1 MRKTPL
7 LILLL
12 FSLSIFLIESKPQSH
27 RIEIKNHPKEYYDDL
42 VEKGLRA
49 DNLTKGH
56 PSYPFYQKM
65 DYKADKKRRKEILKD
80 FQKKENLRSLSND
93 QQTLENLGF
102 IGLIQDESNKVMK
115 FVTNNIKKEDS
126 RFILYPYPF
135 QYNTTVQDG
144 GFFTLNQSALKGQ
157 SFKYLENMTSVQIGK
172 AKGVYDIDIAILSMV
187 YKKSGME
194 VDLFTEASDYCNYFV
209 TRIQKTTT
217 CLEGKNPYLEYKQQN
232 PNRGAIVRVSAVDIL
247 NETLFDSNNQL
258 KFKLLII
265 PDYLTGNEETI
276 FSSNYLTDEAV
287 KVIKKFRDLGG
298 NIITSGKSGYLLERM
313 ELIPSGTYDKNY
325 LLQTSAQEGKNT
337 IEGCENLYK
346 ENPEQQPDFF
356 KQLFCLGYK
365 TRTILSATYKVN
377 QVPENFESLIK
388 YTNKELKLN
397 YKQNDQIYDIRDEN
411 AKYDYILVSN
421 ESNDGKGRIFLI
433 NGNPVGNTYYFD
445 NVRNIILYSMTKNF
459 IYDLKIK
466 FSSGEESDEDLP
478 IPAGE
483 EGVQLAASYKFYNLY
498 ETPISD
504 FRLEILFAH
513 KIELVQIPNECE
525 LKHETLPKYEES
537 NLGEIFN
544 ISQYLLC
551 QSNNIEILN
560 SIGNGF
566 KLEITDYTITQKLFD
581 IPLMY
586 SSLSFKMD
594 NKEYVL
600 NPGIFYAQA
609 ALAALLRGTINKDP
623 SSSYP
628 MEGKGLYFD
637 LVLTVENKENTIAKD
652 VNYIAQVPLV
662 CPLVDGE
669 DEGLVAQVLPVFDKY
684 YFKHQFDYPW
694 LSIDN
699 RSVDYIDYAEVAGK
713 NVSYVNDY
721 DTPVKISKNQR
732 TDVNYENKFELPN
745 NDNIVLDEKAGAT
758 RGISKNTLLRQLY
771 FVDAEK
777 FYETAAPRLSLF
789 INPAT
794 EVGAEAYY
802 GGNFDEI
809 PEDDRNPDDPHRAK
823 VHLAFIRVDTFFYSS
838 IFNQYQIP
846 KGLDSSV
853 LISLDRFDQ
862 SNAPI
867 EGELLG
873 EVRSKI
879 QNKGHYDWTKGPYNT
894 LKPNEYRNPLRQYKT
909 IKQYDPTKPEDL
921 KALQDLTL
929 ENDTIKLSHY
939 MSPNKIDLI
948 TRAGNIYGF
957 VEETGSKGGY
967 LQEYPSVKFLYA
979 HSIEIILPPEITRL
993 GGYAEITLPSDVRFT
1008 ENDPIELERIT
1019 TSADNVAFFKYEYD
1033 KDNGIVRLYFRR
1045 GLMPNEN
1052 YGPPSKC
1059 ETYFE
1064 KINKAE
1070 NFTVS
1075 FRIFELKYDFSSPT
1089 LETYY
1094 LVSDSKELTAEYK
1107 SFFSYPCVTLQN
1119 KLSRKSEFAEDDSHD
1134 MLEYELMNPFAR
1146 YGGYFQEL
1154 TKHTTVFGTG
1164 EAHHVK
1170 DPGFQGISGGFSL
1183 IANIGTS
1190 AIPFAEFLNH
1200 AELAIPAAVST
1211 TRLEWTDIWGRKWAQ
1226 SLRSCFPDIPPVPP
1240 APLSYIM
1247 TTTFEL
1253 ITDTKNPKDQE
1264 RLIEWPSD
1272 ESVYIRV
1279 QMKMR
1284 NTYNLYWEP
1293 TLCLANQRPYI
1304 KDSAGDMRV
1313 PIFYEND
1320 TETVAPTIGN
1330 RYDVNLGASAV
1341 YGVCYDE
1348 NSYMNGT
1355 KLTSDTVKHIK
1366 NMITCA
1372 QTLDAEALTN
1382 CSKQATNLGL
1392 PYVKRRPDTIT
1403 DEQDTTPDDNWN
1415 YSPLI
1420 EDYLPDGYISS
1431 NKMWQLDLWDY
1442 YDDQFW
1448 KGYPFHMDD
1457 CIPNLDNEIRKPH
1470 DIIAFPIFKGL
1481 GYNLTYD
1488 RSYSLYKF
1496 PEYKG
1501 WWSDQLQ
1508 NKDYSLLAG
1517 QQRVSQVSVGQEPLI
1532 KDSDWINGYDLKQK
1546 AEPNYRITNRMKN
1559 IYVCE
1564 YNRHRI
1570 KVTPG
1575 QKKFAFLGNVYQNNV
1590 VPILPD
1596 LKDNDERLWN
1606 YPCDNNKPQYSIY
1619 NISQVD
1625 NRVYTGND
1633 RDWLYFAA
1641 GLRSN
1646 AMEDINVILKL
1657 QPLESTKFEGI
1668 TKVQDGGRFT
1678 YWVPPDGPNS
1688 YLYYDGNINTVISKR
1703 VDLTILGTAIPTT
1716 INTFNTYLYEL
1727 FEIED
1732 EKELNRAYTMST
1744 YMNTHG
1750 YGDAAT
1756 MVYVGGIDATT
1767 CRVEPGTY
1775 TFVKIVFYNNAGFD
1789 WKMKP
1794 GAIELNETAYKVFLN
1809 ANSINTNEVTAVQY
1823 PSKYNFMKPEIPP
1836 EIRDY
1841 VTLTPSQH
1849 VMDVSPQFFDLT
1861 FNNILTIK
1869 DALEGDYFYC
1879 LNVSKNFPKE
1889 LEGKFWEIKMTLDES
1904 YFETIPCPEDVTHIH
1919 DYHLTIPSIRFGVPI
1934 SEGENK
1940 GKIFWNLGQGKNM
1953 VYTFRLYKEFE
1964 IKGIKIV
1971 NEDII
1976 NRIGEAAGD
1985 KIHKYDLLKK
1995 IWDEIPSNED
2005 IINNIVNTTVPD
2017 KDTFYNLHTI
2027 DISKAFPLL
2036 PYEVAPNKPYEN
2048 KISLLIQSYSPH
2060 SPYGYKNLMTSTK
2073 LKYNDGRKNKTSA
2086 ASPSYLNIYSEGP
2099 HFSPSFSHKIAEL
2112 NETSMEYEIS
2122 ENQEIYNGD
2131 NLIIKLTLTASNE
2144 GTANAYNPKFNLKVN
2159 KDAEYIEL
2167 NQTTSALSIKEMGT
2181 TGDDKLINIFYQGQI
2196 EAGGKIKFDL
2206 YFKVQFGEIKEE
2218 QEKVNIGRYLQES
2231 NSNDKVALV
2240 KEFDI
2245 SLCLTSTLCQEGDPN
2260 YGKQITDLKHNL
2272 SYKKNIIREIGK
2284 ISLDAKNIGTES
2296 YPQYNLTAT
2305 VSDYDP
2311 NHNLNDVVYVF
2322 YRKIEGIDTD
2332 YKVIKRSSL
2341 PYYIDEPFADSDL
2354 KDIKKYKVTY
2364 KVIGQ
2369 FPDGRTLDSSVDNAN
2384 VFEDDYELVEKDK
2397 EKGGF
2402 PVYAIAIIVVL
2413 GLAAIVG
2420 SAFLAYKFLAKKSVV
2435 ETIAVGVSENPK
2447 VVSYPAQDFQRVAPS
2462 SPRGRKRRIQNKSVI
2477 TVESAAN

>member
-1 MRKTPL
+1 
-7 LILLL
+7 
-12 FSLSIFLIESKPQSH
+12 
-27 RIEIKNHPKEYYDDL
+27 
-42 VEKGLRA
+42 
-49 DNLTKGH
+49 
-56 PSYPFYQKM
+56 
-65 DYKADKKRRKEILKD
+65 
-80 FQKKENLRSLSND
+80 
-93 QQTLENLGF
+93 
-102 IGLIQDESNKVMK
+102 
-115 FVTNNIKKEDS
+115 
-126 RFILYPYPF
+126 
-135 QYNTTVQDG
+135 
-144 GFFTLNQSALKGQ
+144 
-157 SFKYLENMTSVQIGK
+157 
-172 AKGVYDIDIAILSMV
+172 
-187 YKKSGME
+187 ME

-276 FSSNYLTDEAV
+276 FSSNYLTEEAV
-287 KVIKKFRDLGG
+287 EVIKKFRDLGG

-356 KQLFCLGYK
+356 KQLFCIGYK

-721 DTPVKISKNQR
+721 DTPVKISQNQR
-732 TDVNYENKFELPN
+732 TDEDVNIENKFVLPN

-957 VEETGSKGGY
+957 VEETGSKDGY

-1119 KLSRKSEFAEDDSHD
+1119 KLSRKSEFAEEDSHD

-1546 AEPNYRITNRMKN
+1546 AEPNYRIANRMKN

-1756 MVYVGGIDATT
+1756 MVYVGGVDATT

-2435 ETIAVGVSENPK
+2435 ETVAVGVSENPK

>member
-1 MRKTPL
+1 MSKTPL

-12 FSLSIFLIESKPQSH
+12 FSLSILLIESKPQSP

-80 FQKKENLRSLSND
+80 FQKKENLRSLSNE

-232 PNRGAIVRVSAVDIL
+232 PNKGAIVRVSAVDIL

-287 KVIKKFRDLGG
+287 EVIKKFRDLGG

-356 KQLFCLGYK
+356 KQLFCIGYK

-623 SSSYP
+623 SSAYP

-694 LSIDN
+694 LSIEK
-699 RSVDYIDYAEVAGK
+699 RSDDYIDYAEVAGK
-713 NVSYVNDY
+713 DVSYVNDY

-879 QNKGHYDWTKGPYNT
+879 QNKGHYDSTKGPYNT

-957 VEETGSKGGY
+957 VEETGSKDGY

-1119 KLSRKSEFAEDDSHD
+1119 KLSRKSEFAEEDSHD

-1431 NKMWQLDLWDY
+1431 NKMWQLDLWNY

-1756 MVYVGGIDATT
+1756 MVYVGGVDATT

-2099 HFSPSFSHKIAEL
+2099 HFSPSFNHKIAEL

-2167 NQTTSALSIKEMGT
+2167 NQTTSALSIKEMET

-2435 ETIAVGVSENPK
+2435 ETVAVGVSENPK

-2477 TVESAAN
+2477 TVESGAN

>member
-1 MRKTPL
+1 
-7 LILLL
+7 
-12 FSLSIFLIESKPQSH
+12 
-27 RIEIKNHPKEYYDDL
+27 
-42 VEKGLRA
+42 
-49 DNLTKGH
+49 
-56 PSYPFYQKM
+56 
-65 DYKADKKRRKEILKD
+65 
-80 FQKKENLRSLSND
+80 
-93 QQTLENLGF
+93 
-102 IGLIQDESNKVMK
+102 
-115 FVTNNIKKEDS
+115 
-126 RFILYPYPF
+126 
-135 QYNTTVQDG
+135 
-144 GFFTLNQSALKGQ
+144 
-157 SFKYLENMTSVQIGK
+157 
-172 AKGVYDIDIAILSMV
+172 
-187 YKKSGME
+187 
-194 VDLFTEASDYCNYFV
+194 
-209 TRIQKTTT
+209 
-217 CLEGKNPYLEYKQQN
+217 
-232 PNRGAIVRVSAVDIL
+232 
-247 NETLFDSNNQL
+247 
-258 KFKLLII
+258 
-265 PDYLTGNEETI
+265 
-276 FSSNYLTDEAV
+276 
-287 KVIKKFRDLGG
+287 
-298 NIITSGKSGYLLERM
+298 
-313 ELIPSGTYDKNY
+313 
-325 LLQTSAQEGKNT
+325 
-337 IEGCENLYK
+337 
-346 ENPEQQPDFF
+346 
-356 KQLFCLGYK
+356 
-365 TRTILSATYKVN
+365 
-377 QVPENFESLIK
+377 
-388 YTNKELKLN
+388 
-397 YKQNDQIYDIRDEN
+397 
-411 AKYDYILVSN
+411 
-421 ESNDGKGRIFLI
+421 
-433 NGNPVGNTYYFD
+433 
-445 NVRNIILYSMTKNF
+445 
-459 IYDLKIK
+459 
-466 FSSGEESDEDLP
+466 
-478 IPAGE
+478 
-483 EGVQLAASYKFYNLY
+483 
-498 ETPISD
+498 
-504 FRLEILFAH
+504 
-513 KIELVQIPNECE
+513 
-525 LKHETLPKYEES
+525 
-537 NLGEIFN
+537 
-544 ISQYLLC
+544 
-551 QSNNIEILN
+551 
-560 SIGNGF
+560 
-566 KLEITDYTITQKLFD
+566 
-581 IPLMY
+581 
-586 SSLSFKMD
+586 
-594 NKEYVL
+594 
-600 NPGIFYAQA
+600 
-609 ALAALLRGTINKDP
+609 
-623 SSSYP
+623 
-628 MEGKGLYFD
+628 
-637 LVLTVENKENTIAKD
+637 
-652 VNYIAQVPLV
+652 
-662 CPLVDGE
+662 
-669 DEGLVAQVLPVFDKY
+669 
-684 YFKHQFDYPW
+684 
-694 LSIDN
+694 
-699 RSVDYIDYAEVAGK
+699 
-713 NVSYVNDY
+713 
-721 DTPVKISKNQR
+721 
-732 TDVNYENKFELPN
+732 
-745 NDNIVLDEKAGAT
+745 
-758 RGISKNTLLRQLY
+758 
-771 FVDAEK
+771 
-777 FYETAAPRLSLF
+777 
-789 INPAT
+789 
-794 EVGAEAYY
+794 
-802 GGNFDEI
+802 
-809 PEDDRNPDDPHRAK
+809 
-823 VHLAFIRVDTFFYSS
+823 
-838 IFNQYQIP
+838 
-846 KGLDSSV
+846 
-853 LISLDRFDQ
+853 
-862 SNAPI
+862 
-867 EGELLG
+867 
-873 EVRSKI
+873 
-879 QNKGHYDWTKGPYNT
+879 
-894 LKPNEYRNPLRQYKT
+894 
-909 IKQYDPTKPEDL
+909 
-921 KALQDLTL
+921 
-929 ENDTIKLSHY
+929 
-939 MSPNKIDLI
+939 
-948 TRAGNIYGF
+948 
-957 VEETGSKGGY
+957 
-967 LQEYPSVKFLYA
+967 
-979 HSIEIILPPEITRL
+979 
-993 GGYAEITLPSDVRFT
+993 
-1008 ENDPIELERIT
+1008 
-1019 TSADNVAFFKYEYD
+1019 
-1033 KDNGIVRLYFRR
+1033 
-1045 GLMPNEN
+1045 
-1052 YGPPSKC
+1052 
-1059 ETYFE
+1059 
-1064 KINKAE
+1064 
-1070 NFTVS
+1070 
-1075 FRIFELKYDFSSPT
+1075 
-1089 LETYY
+1089 
-1094 LVSDSKELTAEYK
+1094 
-1107 SFFSYPCVTLQN
+1107 
-1119 KLSRKSEFAEDDSHD
+1119 
-1134 MLEYELMNPFAR
+1134 
-1146 YGGYFQEL
+1146 
-1154 TKHTTVFGTG
+1154 
-1164 EAHHVK
+1164 
-1170 DPGFQGISGGFSL
+1170 
-1183 IANIGTS
+1183 
-1190 AIPFAEFLNH
+1190 
-1200 AELAIPAAVST
+1200 
-1211 TRLEWTDIWGRKWAQ
+1211 
-1226 SLRSCFPDIPPVPP
+1226 
-1240 APLSYIM
+1240 
-1247 TTTFEL
+1247 
-1253 ITDTKNPKDQE
+1253 
-1264 RLIEWPSD
+1264 
-1272 ESVYIRV
+1272 
-1279 QMKMR
+1279 
-1284 NTYNLYWEP
+1284 
-1293 TLCLANQRPYI
+1293 
-1304 KDSAGDMRV
+1304 
-1313 PIFYEND
+1313 
-1320 TETVAPTIGN
+1320 
-1330 RYDVNLGASAV
+1330 
-1341 YGVCYDE
+1341 
-1348 NSYMNGT
+1348 
-1355 KLTSDTVKHIK
+1355 
-1366 NMITCA
+1366 MITCA

-1420 EDYLPDGYISS
+1420 EDYLPDGYIST

-1995 IWDEIPSNED
+1995 IWDEIPTNED

-2099 HFSPSFSHKIAEL
+2099 HFSPSFNHKIAEL

-2272 SYKKNIIREIGK
+2272 SYKKNIKREIGK